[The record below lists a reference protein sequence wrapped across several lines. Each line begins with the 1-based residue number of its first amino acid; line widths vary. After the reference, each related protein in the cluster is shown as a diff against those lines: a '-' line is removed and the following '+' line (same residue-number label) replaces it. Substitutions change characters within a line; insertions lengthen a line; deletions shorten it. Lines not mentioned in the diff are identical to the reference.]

1 MQHLLDLATYPIDR
15 PDSDE
20 CKALIERCR
29 ADLAAHG
36 MYNLDGFLKPEVAQA
51 AADDLKSTMASAG
64 FTHSRMHNIY
74 FKKDLPDLAP
84 DHPALTRFQ
93 TVNHTLCAD
102 QLGASP
108 VTEIYA
114 WPPLVDFLAVTM
126 GKRALFAMDDPLAR
140 INVMAYHEGE
150 TLNWHFDRSEF
161 TTTLLLQAPE
171 AGGDFEYRTDLRT
184 ADNPN
189 YEGVARLLRNEDPDL
204 RAITPTPGA
213 LNVFRGINTPHRV
226 TRIRGNR
233 ERMIAV
239 FSYYDKPGV
248 TFSEEERIGFY
259 GRSA

>member
-1 MQHLLDLATYPIDR
+1 MQHLLDLETYPIDR

-20 CKALIERCR
+20 CKALLRRCR

-36 MYNLDGFLKPEVAQA
+36 MCNLEGFLKPEIAQA
-51 AADDLKSTMASAG
+51 AADDLKPTMASDG
-64 FTHSRMHNIY
+64 FTHSRTHNIY

-102 QLGASP
+102 QLRTNP

-114 WPPLVDFLAVTM
+114 WPPLMDFLAKTT
-126 GKRALFAMDDPLAR
+126 GKRALYAMDDPLAR
-140 INVMAYHEGE
+140 INVMAYYEGE

-189 YEGVARLLRNEDPDL
+189 YDGVARLLRAEDPDL
-204 RAITPTPGA
+204 QVVTPTPGT

-226 TRIRGNR
+226 SKIRGSR
-233 ERMIAV
+233 ERIIAV
-239 FSYYDKPGV
+239 FSYYDRPGV
-248 TFSEEERIGFY
+248 TFSDEERIGFY

>member
-1 MQHLLDLATYPIDR
+1 MQHLLDLETYPIDR
-15 PDSDE
+15 PDSE
-20 CKALIERCR
+20 EFKALIERCR

-51 AADDLKSTMASAG
+51 AADDLKSTMASDS
-64 FTHSRMHNIY
+64 FTHSRKHNIY
-74 FKKDLPDLAP
+74 FRKELPELDP
-84 DHPALTRFQ
+84 DHPALTLFQ
-93 TVNHTLCAD
+93 TINHTLCAD
-102 QLGASP
+102 QLGANP
-108 VTEIYA
+108 VTEIYT
-114 WPPLVDFLAVTM
+114 WPPLVNFLAVTM
-126 GKRALFAMDDPLAR
+126 GKPALFAMDDPLAR
-140 INVMAYHEGE
+140 INVMAYYEGE

-171 AGGDFEYRTDLRT
+171 AGGDFQYRTDLRT
-184 ADNPN
+184 ADDPN
-189 YEGVARLLRNEDPDL
+189 YDGVAKLLRNEDPDL
-204 RAITPTPGA
+204 QAITPTPGT

-226 TRIRGNR
+226 TKIRGDR